1 MSQLS
6 DTLKEFALPLDWAAG
21 LRDMADKDE
30 KETSQVS
37 ADASQAMRDEVAA
50 LSQKL
55 QRLLSAYLDEDI
67 EREAYLKE
75 KADLLSR
82 KKSLEEKI
90 ADLGR
95 GAIAW
100 LEPMREWIKDSVS
113 VGESAASPSLYDKKS
128 SALKI
133 SGSNPLLKNRRIEFR
148 PIPPSDALRASLK
161 KFLKTNDV
169 LCLSR
174 WPDSNRRPTP
184 YHGVALPTEL
194 HRQHK

>member
-1 MSQLS
+1 MAKKNLI
-6 DTLKEFALPLDWAAG
+6 TRAWVAG
-21 LRDMADKDE
+21 GKCYNRNE
-30 KETSQVS
+30 
-37 ADASQAMRDEVAA
+37 
-50 LSQKL
+50 
-55 QRLLSAYLDEDI
+55 
-67 EREAYLKE
+67 
-75 KADLLSR
+75 SR
-82 KKSLEEKI
+82 I
-90 ADLGR
+90 F
-95 GAIAW
+95 
-100 LEPMREWIKDSVS
+100 
-113 VGESAASPSLYDKKS
+113 KKS